1 MENKQKEFN
10 KDKNFSKK
18 TNPVNENENHTVNS
32 VKKENIEKNVCYPD
46 ESKNDKINE
55 LQIQILSLKNELENK
70 NNSIKS
76 LENQIENLN
85 NSLVSKVSE
94 KANEAQQR
102 LDEKI
107 AEYQAKFDKEVFEI
121 KKYALKDKIVDLIDI
136 INNFELAVNNSPN
149 NPEIQNY
156 LKGFSMFSNMFK
168 NYLADSGVKE
178 IQINVNDEFDPNT
191 MDPFETVEVKGVKP
205 NLVTKIIKKGYKL
218 HDRVVKHAIV
228 QVSK

>member
-1 MENKQKEFN
+1 M
-10 KDKNFSKK
+10 
-18 TNPVNENENHTVNS
+18 
-32 VKKENIEKNVCYPD
+32 EKNIKVSIVVPIYNVEKYLNQC
-46 ESKNDKINE
+46 
-55 LQIQILSLKNELENK
+55 LK
-70 NNSIKS
+70 SIKKQTLKEIEIICVDDGSTDKS
-76 LENQIENLN
+76 LDI
-85 NSLVSKVSE
+85 V
-94 KANEAQQR
+94 
-102 LDEKI
+102 
-107 AEYQAKFDKEVFEI
+107 